1 MANIVPVSTQ
11 VNDET
16 GQFIGWNVQ
25 WGPMANG
32 DVGVPVQFAHHADR
46 TVQIEAM
53 PITGSF
59 GAGGTLVFEGS
70 NTGVNYYPLTNPQG
84 VPLVITAAGI
94 SEITEVVR
102 FARPHVTGGDG
113 TTSLQVTMFFRRLRF
128 P

>member
-1 MANIVPVSTQ
+1 MTTIVPVQTQ

-16 GQFIGWNVQ
+16 GQFIGWNVK

-32 DVGVPVQFAHHADR
+32 DIGGAVQFTHYADR
-46 TVQIEAM
+46 TIQVEPA
-53 PITGSF
+53 PSGSF

-70 NTGVNYYPLTNPQG
+70 NTAVNYYPLTNPQG

-94 SEITEVVR
+94 SEITEVVQ
-102 FARPHVTGGDG
+102 FARPHVTLGDG